1 MKHKY
6 LKIAALVVAAALSQ
20 GCATA
25 IVAGTVTAVSAVND
39 PRSLGSQIDDNNI
52 EVKAAVELGKNEG
65 IEKHTNLTVVS
76 YNGVVL
82 VVGQAPNQFL
92 IDSAMKI
99 INDIEGVKKVH
110 NQIKMGTPV
119 SFTVSSNDVW
129 ITTKVKADLL
139 TDESVKGHN
148 IKVVTENKEV
158 YLMGLVEPE
167 QANKAAQIA
176 SQVNG
181 VERVIKVFEN

>member
-1 MKHKY
+1 MKLNY
-6 LKIAALVVAAALSQ
+6 LKVLVLVTSVGLIQ

-25 IVAGTVTAVSAVND
+25 IVAGTVTAVSAAND
-39 PRSLGSQIDDNNI
+39 PRTIGAQIDDNNI
-52 EVKAAVELGKNEG
+52 EVKASSELNKNDG
-65 IEKHTNLTVVS
+65 IEKHTNLNVVS

-92 IDSAMKI
+92 IDSALKI
-99 INDIEGVKKVH
+99 INDIKGVKTVH
-110 NQIKMGTPV
+110 NEIKLGTPV
-119 SFTVSSNDVW
+119 SISTHSTDIW

-158 YLMGLVEPE
+158 YLMGVVSPE
-167 QANKAAQIA
+167 QAAKAAEIA
-176 SQVNG
+176 SKVSG
-181 VERVIKVFEN
+181 VERVVKVFEN